1 MRDRGMEMRGEEKG
15 KGRGTNQHVKSDSPC
30 TVELRGFSYSF
41 SGGHTSVTRKRDRVN
56 AIVL

>member
-1 MRDRGMEMRGEEKG
+1 MEMRGEEKG

-30 TVELRGFSYSF
+30 TVELRGPSYSF